1 MMFWLLGRR
10 RALSRE
16 ERKAAMDHGWNLC
29 LDAVRAFLSEH
40 GWVVEDGE
48 IFCDGC
54 GVMLRDR
61 LAKMKRPGG
70 EIT

>member
-1 MMFWLLGRR
+1 MFRFFERGRTVP
-10 RALSRE
+10 SK
-16 ERKAAMDHGWNLC
+16 ERKAAMDQGWNLC
-29 LDAVRAFLSEH
+29 LDALRAFLSEH